1 MSRPR
6 LSPLGA
12 CLMLLVIVPQATL
25 AAFPPAMPA
34 IASDLDASFSAMDRT
49 LTLYMAGYAVSMA
62 LAGGL
67 AARLDP
73 RHVQLGALA
82 LHVTA
87 SIAVILAPSVAVLT
101 AARVAQALG
110 AGAGTVLARVY
121 VQEAFP
127 EEERLAALTRLSTA
141 IALTPALSPPIAGVL
156 LEMLSWRLVL
166 LGVGVLGTGTL
177 LLAGWVLPA
186 SVPALEKGG
195 SGMRRAMSSLRYW
208 WFTAGICLAWCV
220 YFTFTTYSSHT
231 LQFHLGLSPATYGL
245 LYSLVVVGYV
255 VGSTA
260 ARKLGNRFSLEQVL
274 AYAGVIAVAAT
285 SVMALG
291 AGIAPR
297 SPLALI
303 LPMAFAMVGVGAAFP
318 ICQAGMLRVAGTGA
332 RGASG
337 LFFFV
342 QMSSGA
348 LYTGALGLADPTS
361 SGQLAAA
368 VLAPAIGLAGIVTA
382 ERLWTHTH
390 ARHATESVSAH
401 D

>member
-6 LSPLGA
+6 LRPLGV
-12 CLMLLVIVPQATL
+12 CLVLLVIVPQATL

-34 IASDLDASFSAMDRT
+34 IASDLGASSSAVDRT
-49 LTLYMAGYAVSMA
+49 LTFYMAGYAVSMA

-82 LHVTA
+82 LHVVA
-87 SIAVILAPSVAVLT
+87 SVAVILAPSVAVLT
-101 AARVAQALG
+101 GARVVQALG

-121 VQEAFP
+121 VQEVFS

-141 IALTPALSPPIAGVL
+141 IALTPALSPPVAGVL
-156 LEMLSWRLVL
+156 LEAFSWRLVL
-166 LGVGVLGTGTL
+166 LGVGVLGAGTL
-177 LLAGWVLPA
+177 LLAGQVLPA
-186 SVPALEKGG
+186 SGPASEKGG
-195 SGMRRAMSSLRYW
+195 SGMRRAVSSRRYW

-231 LQFHLGLSPATYGL
+231 LQVHLGLSPAVYGL

-260 ARKLGNRFSLEQVL
+260 ARKLGDRFSLEQIL

-285 SVMALG
+285 GTMAVG

-297 SPLALI
+297 SPLVLV
-303 LPMAFAMVGVGAAFP
+303 LPMALAMIGVGAAFP
-318 ICQAGMLRVAGTGA
+318 ICQAGMLRVAGAGA

-337 LFFFV
+337 LFFFL

-348 LYTGALGLADPTS
+348 IYTGALGLANPTS
-361 SGQLAAA
+361 PGQLAAA
-368 VLAPAIGLAGIVTA
+368 VLTPAIGLAGLVAA
-382 ERLWTHTH
+382 ERLWTHT
-390 ARHATESVSAH
+390 RHAAGSVSAH